1 MPSVKKK
8 YAEWEIPRP
17 NEKFPS
23 SLNSLFK
30 TWWNIAVECQQKIDK
45 SLGNHSEFEYLLDKP
60 YFDEDVVRVTGP
72 FTIESLSPHRIIS
85 IDANKDSSDPMSSEQ
100 NGEAK
105 DFAAMII
112 ENLRTNGIQ
121 QSDKSGKLDFVSVE
135 EFPGDYLCAEG
146 KYLEGNQERRA
157 GILIGPEFGT
167 LTKADIIAA
176 AREAIDCGFNL
187 LITCAFHFD
196 AQSSDISK
204 LGHLPIMKVMMNTDL
219 MMGDALRG

>member
-1 MPSVKKK
+1 
-8 YAEWEIPRP
+8 
-17 NEKFPS
+17 
-23 SLNSLFK
+23 
-30 TWWNIAVECQQKIDK
+30 
-45 SLGNHSEFEYLLDKP
+45 
-60 YFDEDVVRVTGP
+60 
-72 FTIESLSPHRIIS
+72 
-85 IDANKDSSDPMSSEQ
+85 MSSEQ

-219 MMGDALRG
+219 MMGDALRGKGNLFVAFGEPDIVLEQCDNNQIQIRVRGIDIFFPNTGEVRSDNEDGIACWFVDTDYIAMFLDHSQNLRVVTSQ

>member
-1 MPSVKKK
+1 
-8 YAEWEIPRP
+8 
-17 NEKFPS
+17 
-23 SLNSLFK
+23 
-30 TWWNIAVECQQKIDK
+30 
-45 SLGNHSEFEYLLDKP
+45 
-60 YFDEDVVRVTGP
+60 
-72 FTIESLSPHRIIS
+72 
-85 IDANKDSSDPMSSEQ
+85 MSSEQ

-187 LITCAFHFD
+187 SLIH
-196 AQSSDISK
+196 I
-204 LGHLPIMKVMMNTDL
+204 
-219 MMGDALRG
+219 